1 MELLPAMLYYFIING
16 RSDKSQI
23 QPELEKMLSGYKINR
38 QTYVTQGVGDATRV
52 VNLYCDLNPR
62 SEVCFVACGG
72 AGTTNEVAS
81 ALVGRENKYL
91 AILNFGGTNDFIK
104 YYPERDFHN
113 IEALLDGEAAKVDA
127 IKANDNYAI
136 NVVEFGLDS
145 HVAIQADHNIKIG
158 LKDPYGKAVVKSMLF
173 HRFNR
178 MRVTADGERMNWR
191 FVLLGT
197 IANGR
202 YCGGQFL
209 TAPRAVN
216 DDGLMEVLV
225 MKSLPLLLVALIMK
239 KYTEGRHLEDKFCM
253 RLIKYRRAKHVE
265 LKSKDL
271 IYLSLDGEIIA
282 SSSFKI
288 DVLEKSL
295 NLILPKV

>member
-1 MELLPAMLYYFIING
+1 MLYYFIING

-23 QPELEKMLSGYKINR
+23 KPELDQMLTGLDINKQFYISR
-38 QTYVTQGVGDATRV
+38 GIGDATRF

-62 SEVCFVACGG
+62 DEVCFVACGG

-81 ALVGRENKYL
+81 GIVGRTNKYL

-104 YYPERDFHN
+104 YYPERDFHDFK
-113 IEALLDGEAAKVDA
+113 AVLAGEKKQVDV

-145 HVAIQADHNIKIG
+145 QVAMQADRNIRNG
-158 LKDPYGKAVVKSMLF
+158 VKDPYGKAVLRSVLL
-173 HRFNR
+173 NR
-178 MRVTADGERMNWR
+178 YNKLVVYADGHRMNR
-191 FVLLGT
+191 RAVLLGT
-197 IANGR
+197 ISNGK

-225 MKSLPLLLVALIMK
+225 MKPMILFLVGIIIK
-239 KYTEGRHLEDKFCM
+239 KYTLGQHFEDKLCM
-253 RLIKYRRAKHVE
+253 RFIKYRRAKHVD

-271 IYLSLDGEIIA
+271 IYLCLDGEIIA
-282 SSSFKI
+282 SSSFNVDI
-288 DVLEKSL
+288 LEKAITI
-295 NLILPKV
+295 ILPKAQ